1 LSRPE
6 KYFSD
11 ETRQSLSHTGPWN
24 DHAAAAPAPVTAET
38 LFECYA
44 HTHDGCFL
52 PAGEPPCSDETYQF
66 FLAACDAEAK
76 DADARNFSFSAP
88 KGLSQPE
95 RSKFMQMKRFM
106 ARKGLR

>member
-1 LSRPE
+1 MTMLPLPRHRLQRKRCLNAMPTPMMDVS
-6 KYFSD
+6 
-11 ETRQSLSHTGPWN
+11 
-24 DHAAAAPAPVTAET
+24 
-38 LFECYA
+38 C
-44 HTHDGCFL
+44 L
-52 PAGEPPCSDETYQF
+52 PARPPCSDETYQF

-106 ARKGLR
+106 PRKGLR